1 MNLRFE
7 PDAVPNAPEIE
18 PAEIRAASVDSRA
31 SIPSDLPGTPDPEA
45 WRREVAARVN
55 RFRARRQTRAPRY
68 PSLALKF
75 EPSEPF
81 QSTPAENKTPTQ
93 DVIAAINAASPIASS
108 DRESVA
114 LLSASAPVS
123 EPSNIGL
130 TKLEPAKIEP
140 GKIESTKIIEF
151 PRPWIPPARPADELA
166 EPVLDRPR
174 ILEVPEILPPP
185 PAMGGIL
192 IEPAEQHGND
202 KQPGIDI
209 PLQSAP
215 MTQRLLAVAIDST
228 IVFVALAMFAAI
240 FFKMTHTLPLFR
252 QAAEAGVLLTALFW
266 ASYQYLL
273 IVHSGTTPGL
283 RLAKLQLCR
292 FDGEPVARRIR
303 RWRTLASIM
312 SGMSLGLGYA
322 WCFLDEDALCWHDRI
337 TKTYMAPK
345 SPTPLAA
352 SN

>member
-1 MNLRFE
+1 MQ
-7 PDAVPNAPEIE
+7 
-18 PAEIRAASVDSRA
+18 AASVESRA
-31 SIPSDLPGTPDPEA
+31 PIATDLLEAPDPDA

-75 EPSEPF
+75 EPSEPLH
-81 QSTPAENKTPTQ
+81 STPAENKTPTQ
-93 DVIAAINAASPIASS
+93 DVVAAIKAASPIASS

-123 EPSNIGL
+123 KPANAD
-130 TKLEPAKIEP
+130 PAKIEST
-140 GKIESTKIIEF
+140 KIEPSKIIEF

-174 ILEVPEILPPP
+174 ILEAPEILPPP

-192 IEPAEQHGND
+192 IEPAQQLSND

-215 MTQRLLAVAIDST
+215 MTQRLLAVSIDAT
-228 IVFVALAMFAAI
+228 IVLAALAAFAAI
-240 FFKMTHTLPLFR
+240 FFKVTHTIPPLR
-252 QAAEAGVLLTALFW
+252 LAAEAGILLTALFW
-266 ASYQYLL
+266 ASYQYLS

-283 RLAKLQLCR
+283 KLAKLQLCR

-303 RWRTLASIM
+303 RWRTLASLM
-312 SGMSLGLGYA
+312 SGMSVGLGYA

-345 SPTPLAA
+345 SPPPLAA